1 MKKAK
6 KQSEDLVQIRKEII
20 TAMFSD
26 DVLVSKFV
34 LKGGNAL
41 NLVHELPGRT
51 SLDVDFSI
59 DGDFAPEELPDI
71 GNTIFNALTAQFAGT
86 GFSVFDWKFAAK
98 PKVVRPGQDPNW
110 GGYTFEFKLIETDK
124 FNQFASPNQKM
135 RTAAVEVEPGGSRT
149 FTIDISKFEYCA
161 PKIQYQ
167 LNESV
172 IYVYTLPMLAI
183 EKLRAICQQLP
194 QYKLRGYP
202 TARARDF
209 YDIYRIVEDRG
220 VDLCTIDNSQLFS
233 PIFAAKKVPLS
244 FLSLVSGEREF
255 HRPDWDAVINA
266 ATEELRDYD
275 YYFDF
280 VVELIQ
286 KLHAAGVK

>member
-1 MKKAK
+1 
-6 KQSEDLVQIRKEII
+6 
-20 TAMFSD
+20 
-26 DVLVSKFV
+26 
-34 LKGGNAL
+34 
-41 NLVHELPGRT
+41 
-51 SLDVDFSI
+51 
-59 DGDFAPEELPDI
+59 
-71 GNTIFNALTAQFAGT
+71 
-86 GFSVFDWKFAAK
+86 
-98 PKVVRPGQDPNW
+98 
-110 GGYTFEFKLIETDK
+110 
-124 FNQFASPNQKM
+124 M
-135 RTAAVEVEPGGSRT
+135 RMAAVEVEPGGGRT
-149 FTIDISKFEYCA
+149 FTIDISKFEYCE

-194 QYKLRGYP
+194 QYKLRGYQ

-209 YDIYRIVEDRG
+209 YDIYRIVQDRG
-220 VDLCTIDNSQLFS
+220 VDLCSIDNFQLFS

-266 ATEELRDYD
+266 ATEELREYD

-280 VVELIQ
+280 AVELIE